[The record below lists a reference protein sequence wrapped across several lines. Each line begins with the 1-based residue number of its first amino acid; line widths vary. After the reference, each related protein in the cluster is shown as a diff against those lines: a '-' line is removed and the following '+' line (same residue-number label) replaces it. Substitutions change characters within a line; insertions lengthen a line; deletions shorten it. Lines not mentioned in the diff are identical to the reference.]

1 MNETQ
6 NNRTAVRVTE
16 GIPDDTSVVRE
27 STPQNK
33 MEKLRKPIIFGL
45 MGVVFVGCMYL
56 IFSPSSEISEAEQ
69 LGINEVVPQASEE
82 GLQSDKQK
90 AYEKEIL
97 EQKNQEKRNAMISLS
112 DYWASNEEQNTE
124 VINSENEPQLPPDN
138 KNRSP
143 IINPAVS
150 SYQNA
155 QHTLGSFYQQDDY
168 EKEKLKKEIRQ
179 LKKEADYK
187 ANTPVSDPV
196 ENQLKLME
204 KSYEMAAKYLPSGKT
219 DQVSDVETKT
229 ASATKIVQTKVER
242 QFSSVTSTKKNI
254 VSSLY
259 RETGDQE
266 FLENWS
272 GERNRNFLSI
282 GSDAKQTHSS
292 NSIKA
297 CIHEGLQLTG
307 EGFVKIRL
315 LESAQITNHTIPK
328 GNILIAQAKFQNNRL
343 QLTVSSVEINRNII
357 PVELNVYDM
366 DGQQGLSVSYS
377 QEMNTLTEMAGNM
390 SQTSG
395 TSLMLTQSAG
405 QQIAADLSRGV
416 MQGISGYFSK
426 KVRAPKVNLKAGHQ
440 IMLVS
445 KKK

>member
-27 STPQNK
+27 ATPQNK
-33 MEKLRKPIIFGL
+33 MQKLRKPIIFGL
-45 MGVVFVGCMYL
+45 MGLVFIGCMYL
-56 IFSPSSEISEAEQ
+56 IFKPSSDNKETEQ

-90 AYEKEIL
+90 AYEKDIL
-97 EQKNQEKRNAMISLS
+97 EQKNQEKRNAMMSLS
-112 DYWASNEEQNTE
+112 DYWASGEDQNPK
-124 VINSENEPQLPPDN
+124 VVPSENEPQLLPDN
-138 KNRSP
+138 KNRP
-143 IINPAVS
+143 PVINPAVS

-155 QHTLGSFYQQDDY
+155 QNTLGSFYQQDDY

-204 KSYEMAAKYLPSGKT
+204 KSYAMAAKYLPSGKT
-219 DQVSDVETKT
+219 DQVSNVETKT
-229 ASATKIVQTKVER
+229 ASTHKIDQPKVER
-242 QFSSVTSTKKNI
+242 QFSSVTSSKKNI
-254 VSSLY
+254 VSTLY
-259 RETGDQE
+259 RETGNQE

-272 GERNRNFLSI
+272 EERNRNFLNI
-282 GSDAKQTHSS
+282 DSDSKQTHSS
-292 NSIKA
+292 NTIKA

-307 EGFVKIRL
+307 QGFVKIRL
-315 LESAQITNHTIPK
+315 LESAQITNHIIPK
-328 GNILIAQAKFQNNRL
+328 GNILIAEAKFQNNRL
-343 QLTVSSVEINRNII
+343 QLTVSSVEIDANII

-377 QEMNTLTEMAGNM
+377 QEMNALTEMAGNM

-405 QQIAADLSRGV
+405 QQIATDLSRGI

-426 KVRAPKVNLKAGHQ
+426 KVRTQKVNLKAGHQ
-440 IMLVS
+440 ILLVS
-445 KKK
+445 KK

>member
-27 STPQNK
+27 STPQSK

-56 IFSPSSEISEAEQ
+56 IFSPASEISEAEQ

-97 EQKNQEKRNAMISLS
+97 EHKNQEKRNAMISLS
-112 DYWASNEEQNTE
+112 DYWASGEDQKAEALTLG
-124 VINSENEPQLPPDN
+124 NEPQLLPDN
-138 KNRSP
+138 KNRPP

-155 QHTLGSFYQQDDY
+155 QNTLSSFYQQDDY

-187 ANTPVSDPV
+187 ANTPISDPV

-229 ASATKIVQTKVER
+229 ASATKIDQPKVER
-242 QFSSVTSTKKNI
+242 QFSSVTSTKKDI

-266 FLENWS
+266 FLENWN
-272 GERNRNFLSI
+272 GERNRNFLGI
-282 GSDAKQTHSS
+282 DSDDKQTHSS
-292 NSIKA
+292 NSFKA
-297 CIHEGLQLTG
+297 CIHAGLQLTG

-315 LESAQITNHTIPK
+315 LESVQITNHTIPK

-377 QEMNTLTEMAGNM
+377 QEMNALTEMAGNM

-445 KKK
+445 KK

>member
-16 GIPDDTSVVRE
+16 GIPDDPFLVRE
-27 STPQNK
+27 SPPQNK

-45 MGVVFVGCMYL
+45 MGVIFVGCMYL
-56 IFSPSSEISEAEQ
+56 IFKPSSEVNEAEQ

-82 GLQSDKQK
+82 GLQPDKRK
-90 AYEKEIL
+90 AYEKQIL
-97 EQKNQEKRNAMISLS
+97 EEKNQEKRNAMISLS
-112 DYWASNEEQNTE
+112 DYWSSPEAQTTE
-124 VINSENEPQLPPDN
+124 VVNSENEPQLLPDN
-138 KNRSP
+138 KNRQP
-143 IINPAVS
+143 VINPAVN

-168 EKEKLKKEIRQ
+168 EKEKLRKEIWQ
-179 LKKEADYK
+179 LKKEADFK
-187 ANTPVSDPV
+187 ANTTVSDPV

-219 DQVSDVETKT
+219 AQVSDVETKT
-229 ASATKIVQTKVER
+229 ASAPKIDQSTSER
-242 QFSSVTSTKKNI
+242 HFSSVTSTKKNI

-272 GERNRNFLSI
+272 GERNINFLSI
-282 GSDAKQTHSS
+282 NSDSKQTHTS

-307 EGFVKIRL
+307 QGFVKIRL

-328 GNILIAQAKFQNNRL
+328 GNILIAQAKFQSNRL
-343 QLTVSSVEINRNII
+343 QLTVSSVEINGSII
-357 PVELNVYDM
+357 PVELNVYDT

-377 QEMNTLTEMAGNM
+377 QEMNALTEMAGNM

-405 QQIAADLSRGV
+405 QQIAADLTRGV
-416 MQGISGYFSK
+416 VQGISGYFSK
-426 KVRAPKVNLKAGHQ
+426 KVRTPKVNLKAGHQ
-440 IMLVS
+440 ILLVS
-445 KKK
+445 KK

>member
-6 NNRTAVRVTE
+6 NNRTAVKVTE

-27 STPQNK
+27 SPPENK

-45 MGVVFVGCMYL
+45 MGVVFVGCIYL
-56 IFSPSSEISEAEQ
+56 IFKPSSDVSDVEQ
-69 LGINEVVPQASEE
+69 LGINELVPQASEE

-112 DYWASNEEQNTE
+112 DYWASSEDQNPKVMT
-124 VINSENEPQLPPDN
+124 SENEPQLLPDKKNLPPV
-138 KNRSP
+138 
-143 IINPAVS
+143 INPAVS

-155 QHTLGSFYQQDDY
+155 QNTLGSFYQQDDY

-204 KSYEMAAKYLPSGKT
+204 KSYEMAAKYLPSVKT
-219 DQVSDVETKT
+219 DQVSNVETKT
-229 ASATKIVQTKVER
+229 SSTHKIDQPKIER
-242 QFSSVTSTKKNI
+242 QFSSVKSSKKNI

-282 GSDAKQTHSS
+282 NSDSKQTHSF

-307 EGFVKIRL
+307 EGSVKIRL
-315 LESAQITNHTIPK
+315 LESAQITNHKIPK

-343 QLTVSSVEINRNII
+343 QLTISSVEIDANII

-377 QEMNTLTEMAGNM
+377 QEMNALSEMAGNM

-426 KVRAPKVNLKAGHQ
+426 KVRAQKVNLKAGHQ
-440 IMLVS
+440 ILLVS
-445 KKK
+445 KK

>member
-16 GIPDDTSVVRE
+16 GIPDNTSVVRE
-27 STPQNK
+27 SSPQNK
-33 MEKLRKPIIFGL
+33 MEKIRKPIIFGL
-45 MGVVFVGCMYL
+45 MGVVFIGCMYL
-56 IFSPSSEISEAEQ
+56 IFKPSSEVNNVEQ

-112 DYWASNEEQNTE
+112 DYWTSGENKKTDAT
-124 VINSENEPQLPPDN
+124 ISENEPQLLPDN
-138 KNRSP
+138 KNRP
-143 IINPAVS
+143 LVVNPAVS

-155 QHTLGSFYQQDDY
+155 QNTLGSFYQQDDY

-219 DQVSDVETKT
+219 DQVSEVDTKT
-229 ASATKIVQTKVER
+229 ASSPKIDQPKVER
-242 QFSSVTSTKKNI
+242 QFSSVKSSKKNI

-282 GSDAKQTHSS
+282 GTDSKQTYNS

-307 EGFVKIRL
+307 QGFVKIRL

-343 QLTVSSVEINRNII
+343 QLTVSSVETNGNII
-357 PVELNVYDM
+357 PVELNVYDT

-377 QEMNTLTEMAGNM
+377 QEVNALTEMAGNM

-395 TSLMLTQSAG
+395 TNFMLTQSAG

-426 KVRAPKVNLKAGHQ
+426 KVRAQKVNLKAGHQ
-440 IMLVS
+440 ILLVS
-445 KKK
+445 KK

>member
-16 GIPDDTSVVRE
+16 GIPDDTSTVRE

-45 MGVVFVGCMYL
+45 MGVVFIGCMYL
-56 IFSPSSEISEAEQ
+56 IFKPSSEVKDLEQ

-112 DYWASNEEQNTE
+112 DYWASGENQKTDAT
-124 VINSENEPQLPPDN
+124 ISENEPQLLPDN
-138 KNRSP
+138 KNSP
-143 IINPAVS
+143 PVVNPAVS

-155 QHTLGSFYQQDDY
+155 QNTLGSFYQQDDY

-219 DQVSDVETKT
+219 AQVSEVETKT
-229 ASATKIVQTKVER
+229 ASTPKIDQPKVER
-242 QFSSVTSTKKNI
+242 QFSSVTSSKKNI

-282 GSDAKQTHSS
+282 NSDSKQTHSP

-307 EGFVKIRL
+307 EGSVKIRL

-343 QLTVSSVEINRNII
+343 QLTVSSVEINGNII
-357 PVELNVYDM
+357 PVELNVYDTA
-366 DGQQGLSVSYS
+366 GQLGLSVSYS
-377 QEMNTLTEMAGNM
+377 QEMSALTEMAGNM

-426 KVRAPKVNLKAGHQ
+426 KVRAQKVNLKAGHK
-440 IMLVS
+440 ILLVS
-445 KKK
+445 KK

>member
-6 NNRTAVRVTE
+6 NTRSTVRVTE
-16 GIPDDTSVVRE
+16 GIPNDTSVVRE
-27 STPQNK
+27 SPPENK

-45 MGVVFVGCMYL
+45 MGVVFVGFMYL
-56 IFSPSSEISEAEQ
+56 IFKPSSEVSDVEQ

-112 DYWASNEEQNTE
+112 DYWASNENQKTDAT
-124 VINSENEPQLPPDN
+124 ISENEPQVLPDN
-138 KNRSP
+138 KNRPP

-155 QHTLGSFYQQDDY
+155 QNTLGSFYQQDDY
-168 EKEKLKKEIRQ
+168 EKEKLRKEIRQ
-179 LKKEADYK
+179 LKKEVDYK

-219 DQVSDVETKT
+219 AQISDVETKST
-229 ASATKIVQTKVER
+229 STPKIDQTKVER
-242 QFSSVTSTKKNI
+242 QFSSMTSAKKNI

-259 RETGDQE
+259 RETDDQE

-282 GSDAKQTHSS
+282 NSDSEHTYNTNA
-292 NSIKA
+292 IKA
-297 CIHEGLQLTG
+297 CIHEGLQLT
-307 EGFVKIRL
+307 EQGFVKIRL
-315 LESAQITNHTIPK
+315 LESAQIANHTIPK

-343 QLTVSSVEINRNII
+343 QLTVSSVEIIGSII
-357 PVELNVYDM
+357 PVELNVYDT

-377 QEMNTLTEMAGNM
+377 QEMNALTEMAGNM

-395 TSLMLTQSAG
+395 SSLMLTQSAG

-416 MQGISGYFSK
+416 IQGISGYFSK
-426 KVRAPKVNLKAGHQ
+426 KVRTPKVNLKAGHQ
-440 IMLVS
+440 ILLVS
-445 KKK
+445 KK

>member
-6 NNRTAVRVTE
+6 NDRTTVRVTE
-16 GIPDDTSVVRE
+16 GIPEDTSVVME
-27 STPQNK
+27 SPPQNK

-56 IFSPSSEISEAEQ
+56 IFKPSSEISEAEQ

-112 DYWASNEEQNTE
+112 DYWSSPEVQKTE
-124 VINSENEPQLPPDN
+124 ALTSEKEPQLLPDN
-138 KNRSP
+138 KNRPSVL
-143 IINPAVS
+143 NPAVS

-155 QHTLGSFYQQDDY
+155 QNTLGSFYQQDDY
-168 EKEKLKKEIRQ
+168 EKEKLKREIRQ

-229 ASATKIVQTKVER
+229 ASTHKIDQPKAER
-242 QFSSVTSTKKNI
+242 QFSSVKSSKKNI

-259 RETGDQE
+259 LETGDQE
-266 FLENWS
+266 FLENWNS
-272 GERNRNFLSI
+272 KRNRNFLSI
-282 GSDAKQTHSS
+282 GSDSKQMYSS
-292 NSIKA
+292 NGIKA

-307 EGFVKIRL
+307 QGFVKIRL
-315 LESAQITNHTIPK
+315 LESAQITNHIIPK
-328 GNILIAQAKFQNNRL
+328 GNILIAEAKFQNNRL
-343 QLTVSSVEINRNII
+343 QLTISSVEINGNII

-377 QEMNTLTEMAGNM
+377 QEMNALTEMAGNM

-426 KVRAPKVNLKAGHQ
+426 KVRAQKVNLKAGHQ
-440 IMLVS
+440 ILLVS
-445 KKK
+445 KK

>member
-6 NNRTAVRVTE
+6 NTRTTVRVTE

-27 STPQNK
+27 ATPQNK
-33 MEKLRKPIIFGL
+33 MQKLRKPIIFGL
-45 MGVVFVGCMYL
+45 MGLVFIGCMYL
-56 IFSPSSEISEAEQ
+56 IFKPSSDNKETEQ

-82 GLQSDKQK
+82 DLQSDKQK
-90 AYEKEIL
+90 AYEKDIL
-97 EQKNQEKRNAMISLS
+97 EQKNQEKRNTMMSLS
-112 DYWASNEEQNTE
+112 DYWASGENQKTE
-124 VINSENEPQLPPDN
+124 VVTSENGPQLLPDN
-138 KNRSP
+138 KNLP
-143 IINPAVS
+143 PVINPAVS

-155 QHTLGSFYQQDDY
+155 QNTLGSFYQQDDY
-168 EKEKLKKEIRQ
+168 EKEKLKKKIRQ

-229 ASATKIVQTKVER
+229 ASTHKIDQPTAER
-242 QFSSVTSTKKNI
+242 QFSSVKSSKKNI
-254 VSSLY
+254 ISSLY

-282 GSDAKQTHSS
+282 NS
-292 NSIKA
+292 NSKHVYNSNTIKA

-307 EGFVKIRL
+307 QGSVKIRL

-343 QLTVSSVEINRNII
+343 QLTVSSVEINENII
-357 PVELNVYDM
+357 PVELNVYDT
-366 DGQQGLSVSYS
+366 DGQEGLSVSYS
-377 QEMNTLTEMAGNM
+377 QEMNALTEMAGNM

-426 KVRAPKVNLKAGHQ
+426 KVRTQKVNLKAGHQ
-440 IMLVS
+440 ILLVS
-445 KKK
+445 KK

>member
-6 NNRTAVRVTE
+6 NNRTTVRVTE
-16 GIPDDTSVVRE
+16 GIPEDTSVVRE

-56 IFSPSSEISEAEQ
+56 IFKPSSETNEAEQ
-69 LGINEVVPQASEE
+69 LGINEVVPQASEV

-112 DYWASNEEQNTE
+112 DYWSSPEAQRIEI
-124 VINSENEPQLPPDN
+124 VNSENEPQLLSDN
-138 KNRSP
+138 KNRQSV
-143 IINPAVS
+143 INPAVN

-155 QHTLGSFYQQDDY
+155 QNTLGSFYQQDDY

-229 ASATKIVQTKVER
+229 VSTSKIDQSMSKKE
-242 QFSSVTSTKKNI
+242 FSSVTSTKKNI

-266 FLENWS
+266 FLENRS

-282 GSDAKQTHSS
+282 NSDSKQTHSS

-297 CIHEGLQLTG
+297 CIYEGLQLTG
-307 EGFVKIRL
+307 QGFVKIRL
-315 LESAQITNHTIPK
+315 LESAQIKNHTIPK

-343 QLTVSSVEINRNII
+343 QLIVSSVEINGSII

-377 QEMNTLTEMAGNM
+377 QEMNALTEMAGNM

-395 TSLMLTQSAG
+395 SSLMLTQSAG

-416 MQGISGYFSK
+416 IQGISGYFSK
-426 KVRAPKVNLKAGHQ
+426 KVRTPKVNLKAGHQ
-440 IMLVS
+440 ILLVS
-445 KKK
+445 KK

>member
-6 NNRTAVRVTE
+6 NNRTSVRVTE
-16 GIPDDTSVVRE
+16 RIPDDTSVVRE
-27 STPQNK
+27 ATPQNK
-33 MEKLRKPIIFGL
+33 MQKLRKAIIFGL
-45 MGVVFVGCMYL
+45 MGLVFIGCMYL
-56 IFSPSSEISEAEQ
+56 IFKPSSDNKETEQ

-90 AYEKEIL
+90 AYEKDIL
-97 EQKNQEKRNAMISLS
+97 EQKNQEKRNAMMSLS
-112 DYWASNEEQNTE
+112 DYWASGEDQNPK
-124 VINSENEPQLPPDN
+124 VVPSENEPQLLPDN
-138 KNRSP
+138 KNRP
-143 IINPAVS
+143 PVINPAVS

-155 QHTLGSFYQQDDY
+155 QNTLGSFYQQDDY

-187 ANTPVSDPV
+187 ANIPVSDPV

-219 DQVSDVETKT
+219 DQVSEVETKT
-229 ASATKIVQTKVER
+229 ASTPQINQPKVER
-242 QFSSVTSTKKNI
+242 QFSSVTSSKKKI
-254 VSSLY
+254 LSSLY

-282 GSDAKQTHSS
+282 NSDSKQTHSS

-307 EGFVKIRL
+307 QGFVKIRL

-343 QLTVSSVEINRNII
+343 QLTVSSVEFNGNIF
-357 PVELNVYDM
+357 PVELNVYDR

-377 QEMNTLTEMAGNM
+377 QEMNALTEMAGNM

-416 MQGISGYFSK
+416 MQGISGYLSK
-426 KVRAPKVNLKAGHQ
+426 KVRTQKVNLKAGYQ
-440 IMLVS
+440 ILLVS
-445 KKK
+445 KK

>member
-27 STPQNK
+27 STPQSK

-97 EQKNQEKRNAMISLS
+97 EHKNQEKRNAMISLS

-124 VINSENEPQLPPDN
+124 VVNSENEPQLPPDN
-138 KNRSP
+138 KNRP
-143 IINPAVS
+143 PVINPAVS

-155 QHTLGSFYQQDDY
+155 QNTLGSFYQQDDY

-229 ASATKIVQTKVER
+229 ASATKIDQPKVER
-242 QFSSVTSTKKNI
+242 QFSNVTSTKEDI

-272 GERNRNFLSI
+272 GERNRNFLGI
-282 GSDAKQTHSS
+282 DSDAKQTHSS
-292 NSIKA
+292 NSFKA

-315 LESAQITNHTIPK
+315 LESVQITNHTIPK

-377 QEMNTLTEMAGNM
+377 QEMNALTEMAGNM

-445 KKK
+445 KK

>member
-6 NNRTAVRVTE
+6 NTRSNVRVTE
-16 GIPDDTSVVRE
+16 GIPNDTSVVRE
-27 STPQNK
+27 SPPENK

-45 MGVVFVGCMYL
+45 MGVVFVGFMCL
-56 IFSPSSEISEAEQ
+56 IFKPSSEVSDVEQ

-112 DYWASNEEQNTE
+112 DYWASNEEQTTE
-124 VINSENEPQLPPDN
+124 VVNSENEPQLLPDN
-138 KNRSP
+138 KNRQP
-143 IINPAVS
+143 VINPAVS

-155 QHTLGSFYQQDDY
+155 QHTLDSFYQQDDY
-168 EKEKLKKEIRQ
+168 EKEKLRKEIRQ

-187 ANTPVSDPV
+187 ANTQVSDPV

-204 KSYEMAAKYLPSGKT
+204 KSYEMAAKYIPSGKM

-229 ASATKIVQTKVER
+229 ASTPKIDQPKVER
-242 QFSSVTSTKKNI
+242 QFSSVTSTKKII

-259 RETGDQE
+259 RETSDQE
-266 FLENWS
+266 FLENWI
-272 GERNRNFLSI
+272 GERNRNFLNI
-282 GSDAKQTHSS
+282 GSDSKKTHSS

-297 CIHEGLQLTG
+297 CIHEGLQLSG
-307 EGFVKIRL
+307 QGFVKIRL

-343 QLTVSSVEINRNII
+343 QLTVSSVEINGSII
-357 PVELNVYDM
+357 PVELNVYDT

-377 QEMNTLTEMAGNM
+377 QEMNALTEMAGNM

-395 TSLMLTQSAG
+395 SSLMLTQSAG

-416 MQGISGYFSK
+416 IQGISGYFSK
-426 KVRAPKVNLKAGHQ
+426 KVRTQKIILKAGHQ
-440 IMLVS
+440 ILLVS
-445 KKK
+445 KK